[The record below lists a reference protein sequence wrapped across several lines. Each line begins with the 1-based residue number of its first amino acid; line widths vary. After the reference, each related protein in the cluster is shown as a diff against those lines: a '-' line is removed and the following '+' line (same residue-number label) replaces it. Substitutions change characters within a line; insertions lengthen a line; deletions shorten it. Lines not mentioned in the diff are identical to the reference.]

1 MSARVSAASVAKR
14 RLSALSEQ
22 LVSPIPDQGSFEDIP
37 KLKKVAGPS
46 AGPRATGKVVI
57 ITGTNS
63 PMGIGRATAHQYAE
77 NGAKAIYLCDY
88 AETHLETHK
97 RELASLYPSVDVHTR
112 QFDAGE
118 PTGVKAVVDDA
129 IAKYGRL
136 DVFFANAGIVGQ
148 PKIFTEIEAD
158 EFLSTLKTNTV
169 SVFLA
174 AKFAAPAM
182 QITSTSK
189 PYPSG
194 SIIGTASVAGLRSNA
209 GSTDYSA
216 SKSGVVSIAQTI
228 AFQLAGTGVRIN
240 ALCPGVIETGMTAV
254 MYDAAR
260 ARGTQAKIGQL
271 NPLRRGA
278 HADEVARVALFLGSD
293 ESSYVNGQAWA
304 VDGGLSSGH
313 PFVPGKLA

>member
-1 MSARVSAASVAKR
+1 
-14 RLSALSEQ
+14 
-22 LVSPIPDQGSFEDIP
+22 
-37 KLKKVAGPS
+37 
-46 AGPRATGKVVI
+46 
-57 ITGTNS
+57 
-63 PMGIGRATAHQYAE
+63 MGIGRATAHQYAE
-77 NGAKAIYLCDY
+77 NGARAIYLCDF
-88 AETHLETHK
+88 ADSHLATHK
-97 RELASLYPSVDVHTR
+97 RELASLFPSVEVHTR

-118 PTGVKAVVDDA
+118 ASGVKAVVDDA
-129 IAKYGRL
+129 LATYGRL
-136 DVFFANAGIVGQ
+136 DVFFANAGIVGV

-158 EFLSTLKTNTV
+158 EFLATLKTNTV

-174 AKFAAPAM
+174 AKYAAPAM
-182 QITSTSK
+182 QTTSPSK

-209 GSTDYSA
+209 GSTDYSC

-240 ALCPGVIETGMTAV
+240 ALCPGVIETGMTAP

-260 ARGTQAKIGQL
+260 ERGTQAKIGQL

-304 VDGGLSSGH
+304 VDGGLSAGH
-313 PFVPGKLA
+313 PFVQGKLA